1 MTHSIAK
8 IIHDQGGTRAFA
20 DAVGAAP
27 AQVRLW
33 RFRQTF
39 PRSQW
44 LQIAT
49 AVPELTLERL
59 EALEALAKP
68 KVQA

>member
-1 MTHSIAK
+1 MKHPIAQ
-8 IIHDQGGTRAFA
+8 IIHDKGGVADFA
-20 DAVGAAP
+20 DAVGAKP
-27 AQVRLW
+27 SQVRLW
-33 RFRQTF
+33 RFRRAF

-68 KVQA
+68 KVSQ